1 MKTTRYF
8 DFRRQGPDRAGIR
21 DEWIERVLAEAKH
34 SVVQTA
40 GRIRIWGRIAEAGG
54 KWLRVVVL
62 EDGET
67 VHNAFF
73 DRDFTGG

>member
-8 DFRRQGPDRAGIR
+8 DFRRRAPDRAGIR
-21 DEWIERVLAEAKH
+21 DEWIERVLIAREYTA
-34 SVVQTA
+34 VQA
-40 GRIRIWGRIAEAGG
+40 DGRVRVWGRIDEAGG

-62 EDGET
+62 ADGR